1 MVFCN
6 SCELPFS
13 FVDYKIFLTHICT
26 NSVSLEQMLLY
37 TRPPS
42 IAFCKKSPS
51 LIPSNLHVIPS
62 FITYMMSLTFSWCQ
76 QKKQPHSIIQ
86 MVQHTFSLYIGN
98 RTFFALLLRIY
109 VCTLMFIENIFSGSQ
124 TIKKMF

>member
-1 MVFCN
+1 MYKFCIIGTN
-6 SCELPFS
+6 DIVYTYLQVLL
-13 FVDYKIFLTHICT
+13 FV
-26 NSVSLEQMLLY
+26 
-37 TRPPS
+37 
-42 IAFCKKSPS
+42 KKGLS
-51 LIPSNLHVIPS
+51 LIPSNLHMIPS

-109 VCTLMFIENIFSGSQ
+109 VCTLMFIENKFSDAH
-124 TIKKMF
+124 TRKKDVLIHK